1 MPVDLD
7 AVATAF
13 VEALVSQP
21 EARNAFYAAMHP
33 RDDASGAAV
42 VNEYAAGA
50 TPIAATDITALLV
63 LIAEKLGATSGGG
76 GAAISSSNIIGEHD
90 GASGN
95 IMPGDEGGGGSS
107 IGDTGGRS
115 SNIIGDRPDDE
126 GGTAA
131 NIIGDGDGP
140 KPE

>member
-21 EARNAFYAAMHP
+21 AARNAFYAAMHP
-33 RDDASGAAV
+33 RDDATGAAV
-42 VNEYAAGA
+42 VNQYAPGA
-50 TPIAATDITALLV
+50 SPITADDITALLG
-63 LIAEKLGATSGGG
+63 LISEKLGATSTAG
-76 GAAISSSNIIGEHD
+76 GASISASNIIGEND

-107 IGDTGGRS
+107 IGDGGGQASNIIGHRPEDEGGTA
-115 SNIIGDRPDDE
+115 SNIIGD
-126 GGTAA
+126 
-131 NIIGDGDGP
+131 GP
-140 KPE
+140 EPE